1 MVKFIDYLNKCL
13 QNDEFRKYWEAENL
27 TIDENEENV
36 IVDNFSIW
44 KALNSLTEDELD
56 DIIKNRGIKATVK
69 IKTTIEFYSGSKD
82 CPVENFL
89 NTIRDEK
96 LRVEALKNI
105 LELTVR
111 KDIQHSLSKYV
122 TDGIYELRIKQQ
134 SNIDRIFYF
143 FVFGNKIILTNG
155 YVKKSQKMEQNEFEK
170 AKKYRD
176 EYLRR

>member
-13 QNDEFRKYWEAENL
+13 QNNEFRKYWGAENL
-27 TIDENEENV
+27 IIEEDNV
-36 IVDNFSIW
+36 VDTFSVW
-44 KALNSLTEDELD
+44 ETLHSLTENNLDE
-56 DIIKNRGIKATVK
+56 IIKNKGIKATIQVK
-69 IKTTIEFYSGSKD
+69 TIIEFYSNSKG
-82 CPVENFL
+82 CPVETFL

-96 LRVEALKNI
+96 QKVKVLENI
-105 LELTVR
+105 YKLSTEGPEV
-111 KDIQHSLSKYV
+111 KYSLSEYV
-122 TDGIYELRIKQQ
+122 ADGIYELRTKQQ